1 MKKQA
6 QKFFLV
12 TNLEMHQWSLLD
24 LHPKREIFSFDS
36 FGQDGL
42 KHLVIKDDKKLI
54 NKIMVCFEKF
64 KLTEIRNLKF
74 SPVQAAFPSSLFER
88 LTAKELGKFGKTAR
102 DQFHFFEAF

>member
-1 MKKQA
+1 MLKLKVILLVFIHWIRLLFFFFCQLLQSDEKIGSKILFSHKLGNALVEPLRFTSKKR
-6 QKFFLV
+6 
-12 TNLEMHQWSLLD
+12 NIH
-24 LHPKREIFSFDS
+24 FDS

-74 SPVQAAFPSSLFER
+74 SPV
-88 LTAKELGKFGKTAR
+88 
-102 DQFHFFEAF
+102 